1 MSNQDNTTVQLTAK
15 MTEISELLEDM
26 IVELELRGC
35 QSHHELIKR
44 AITMQKQLK
53 SFPQN

>member
-1 MSNQDNTTVQLTAK
+1 MSIQENTTVQLTAK
-15 MTEISELLEDM
+15 LTEVSDLLEDM

-44 AITMQKQLK
+44 AITMQKQLNN
-53 SFPQN
+53 FPQN

>member
-1 MSNQDNTTVQLTAK
+1 MSIQESTTVQLTAK
-15 MTEISELLEDM
+15 ISEVSELLEDM

-44 AITMQKQLK
+44 AIAMQKQLK
-53 SFPQN
+53 NFPQN

>member
-1 MSNQDNTTVQLTAK
+1 MSVQDNTTVQLTAK
-15 MTEISELLEDM
+15 LSELSELLEDM

-44 AITMQKQLK
+44 AIAMQKQLK
-53 SFPQN
+53 NFP